1 MEPVEDLAMYS
12 SLNKRVLR
20 MQSLIL
26 MINRLEIPPF
36 QLPFTLRRMKE
47 RPKVKSLQTCL

>member
-1 MEPVEDLAMYS
+1 MVAAEDLAMFN

-26 MINRLEIPPF
+26 MINRLVIPLF
-36 QLPFTLRRMKE
+36 QLPFTLRKMKE
-47 RPKVKSLQTCL
+47 RLKVKSLQTCL